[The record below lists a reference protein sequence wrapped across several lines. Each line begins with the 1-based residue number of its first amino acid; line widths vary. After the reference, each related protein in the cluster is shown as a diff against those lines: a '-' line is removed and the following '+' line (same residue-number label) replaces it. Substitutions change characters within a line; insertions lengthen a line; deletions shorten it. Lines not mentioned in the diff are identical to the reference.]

1 MFDCFCFLYIA
12 KIIGEE
18 NSVEKQVESA
28 RKFRQNV
35 MKKKYAE
42 QAVEYEAE
50 IFKPLTERE
59 NFRDILYHCKLEY
72 RSVLIMD
79 IALVNGMTFEE
90 LRELSTMSDGKE
102 IILIA
107 DGRYVSSL
115 NAHKPCTLVF
125 NNAEDTYLR
134 SYNYNALKVTSYF
147 CDRDLKKG
155 EISVSSL
162 VDTYTTKIAGGDI
175 AYLYEDE
182 EEYLEKPL
190 KERPNYRKFLDDI
203 KAGKYDIAILIGY
216 VFSEDEFN
224 AVAEEIRR
232 YCNVVTV
239 DKEYRYVYLE
249 KSK

>member
-12 KIIGEE
+12 KINGDDK
-18 NSVEKQVESA
+18 SVDRQVESA
-28 RKFRQNV
+28 RKFSGNV
-35 MKKKYAE
+35 MRKKYTE
-42 QAVEYEAE
+42 HTVERETE
-50 IFKPLTERE
+50 LEKPLIDRE

-90 LRELSTMSDGKE
+90 IRELSTMSDGKE
-102 IILIA
+102 IILIS

-125 NNAEDTYLR
+125 NNAEDTYYR
-134 SYNYNALKVTSYF
+134 SYNYNNVKVVSYF

-155 EISVSSL
+155 EITVSSL

-175 AYLYEDE
+175 AYIYEDE
-182 EEYLEKPL
+182 EQYLEKPL
-190 KERPNYRKFLDDI
+190 IDRPSYRKFLDDV
-203 KAGKYDIAILIGY
+203 KAVKYDVAVLIGY
-216 VFSEDEFN
+216 VFLEDEFLS
-224 AVAEEIRR
+224 VVEEIRK

-239 DKEYRYVYLE
+239 DSEYRYTYLE
-249 KSK
+249 KVE